1 MKVERIYTR
10 GVVTTQRSDSLQKA
24 AQTMRRLHVGA
35 LLVTEGGDGAGLV
48 VGIVTDRDLAL
59 FAVAEALDARR
70 VAVEKVMSPVVAS
83 VTESADALEAIER
96 MRHAGVR
103 RLLVTGDAGEP
114 RGVLSIDD
122 VVDGLAAELANASA
136 LMKSG
141 VRREAAGLDGPRAA
155 A

>member
-35 LLVTEGGDGAGLV
+35 LLVTEGGDGAGPV

-83 VTESADALEAIER
+83 VAESADALEAIER